1 MNTSETAPILYSFRR
16 CPYAMRARLALKS
29 SETNV
34 ELREIIL
41 RDKPA
46 HMVEVSPKATVPV
59 MILPNGKVIDESLDV
74 MIHALK
80 QNDPEGLL
88 DAEKAS
94 LDEMLSLIKTFDGPF
109 KTALDRYKYANRHD
123 NVDVDEER
131 QKASEYLMELEALL
145 VSGNDY
151 LFGSRISLA
160 DLAIFPFVR
169 QFANVDKDWFDNQ
182 TWPHLVKALD
192 KFVNSDRFLSIMTKY
207 PQWREGDDVTYF
219 GTREMI
225 V

>member
-1 MNTSETAPILYSFRR
+1 MKTSEAAPILYSFRR
-16 CPYAMRARLALKS
+16 CPYAMRARLALAS
-29 SETNV
+29 SELNV

-59 MILPNGKVIDESLDV
+59 MILPDGRVIDESLDV
-74 MIHALK
+74 MIHALRL
-80 QNDPEGLL
+80 NDPEYLL
-88 DAEKAS
+88 EAENAS
-94 LDEMLSLIKTFDGPF
+94 FDEMLSLIKTFDGPF

-131 QKASEYLMELEALL
+131 EKASVYLMELETLL
-145 VSGNDY
+145 AKGNEY
-151 LFGSRISLA
+151 LFGNRISLA

-182 TWPHLVKALD
+182 TWPLLVKALD
-192 KFVNSDRFLSIMTKY
+192 KFVSSERFLNIMTKY

-219 GTREMI
+219 GTHEMAD
-225 V
+225 

>member
-109 KTALDRYKYANRHD
+109 KTALDRYKYANRHE

-131 QKASEYLMELEALL
+131 QKASQYLMELEALL
-145 VSGNDY
+145 ASGSDY

-192 KFVNSDRFLSIMTKY
+192 KFVNSDRFLSIMAKY

-225 V
+225 A